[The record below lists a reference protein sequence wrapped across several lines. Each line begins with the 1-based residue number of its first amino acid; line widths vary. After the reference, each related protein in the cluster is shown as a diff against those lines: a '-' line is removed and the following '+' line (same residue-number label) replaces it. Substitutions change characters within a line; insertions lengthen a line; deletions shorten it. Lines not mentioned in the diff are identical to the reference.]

1 MSMRIA
7 RLSYSCRA
15 SKRRAIEERKQVW
28 QQELIE
34 AMRTKEFAVGWR
46 LARLL
51 AGTGCGPKKRRY
63 AAAMKA
69 RPSKEEWE
77 RALKAQWGLRAVK
90 KSLKRMAF
98 RKACADWCAPVEIWR
113 GLLLEAPAGSKES
126 MGVGFLPQL
135 KAPRMEEA
143 ILHVLM
149 RIRAMQLAPWR
160 GIRRWATSW
169 TREETSRAPTPS
181 GSFLAFLPSARLTT
195 RAFLGGHREPKAS
208 GARFPTIPTAV
219 GQGCRGRPP

>member
-77 RALKAQWGLRAVK
+77 RALAKPGAERGCSAQNVDWEQEIKEHVK
-90 KSLKRMAF
+90 RDEKTTA
-98 RKACADWCAPVEIWR
+98 I
-113 GLLLEAPAGSKES
+113 
-126 MGVGFLPQL
+126 MGG
-135 KAPRMEEA
+135 
-143 ILHVLM
+143 
-149 RIRAMQLAPWR
+149 
-160 GIRRWATSW
+160 
-169 TREETSRAPTPS
+169 
-181 GSFLAFLPSARLTT
+181 PSATER
-195 RAFLGGHREPKAS
+195 HS
-208 GARFPTIPTAV
+208 GT
-219 GQGCRGRPP
+219 